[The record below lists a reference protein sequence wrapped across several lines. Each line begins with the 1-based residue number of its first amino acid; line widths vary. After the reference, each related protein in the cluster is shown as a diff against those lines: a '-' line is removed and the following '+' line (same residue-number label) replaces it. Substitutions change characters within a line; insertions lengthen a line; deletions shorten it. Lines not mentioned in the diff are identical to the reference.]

1 VSSVAARAGDCKFF
15 RLRFKRKLPLFSLL
29 PCFLAIFLF
38 SGGVHAIVY
47 GAWLDFAL
55 AFACHTESF
64 VGLLLMWNSA
74 TANVRPRQFIAGLF
88 VFILGSLSV
97 ALMLLME
104 NLNI

>member
-1 VSSVAARAGDCKFF
+1 VVAARAGDCKFF
-15 RLRFKRKLPLFSLL
+15 RLRFKRKFPLFSLL

-38 SGGVHAIVY
+38 SGGIHAIVY

-55 AFACHTESF
+55 AFSGYTESF
-64 VGLLLMWNSA
+64 IGLLLMWNSA

-88 VFILGSLSV
+88 VFILGSLSIP
-97 ALMLLME
+97 LMLLME